1 MDSKR
6 NFVKHLMM
14 SLPPIK
20 AEKLLQLLKIP
31 RVHYKVLHGLYVER
45 EKQQIVADKYFM
57 SIETLK
63 RRNAEG
69 LDMIVK
75 SLDEIDTQLF

>member
-1 MDSKR
+1 MNSKR
-6 NFVKHLMM
+6 LFIKHLLMN
-14 SLPPIK
+14 LPPVK
-20 AEKLLQLLKIP
+20 AERLLQLLKIP
-31 RVHYKVLHGLYVER
+31 RVHYKVLRGLYVEH
-45 EKQQIVADKYFM
+45 EKQQTIADRYFM

-75 SLDEIDTQLF
+75 SLDEIDPQLF